1 MIIILY
7 KVFKSAIM
15 RKIKNIS
22 LFILPLL
29 LIWAVTSLFFQN
41 RQLAIVKRSNQQQVE
56 IDSLKMDQFYRYTI
70 KYGDF
75 VPVPLSKEMSVTDS
89 INRVIKMGDVINN
102 RKFIFHFDETNCF
115 TCVEKFL
122 PYLEKLG
129 KKVGKRNV
137 IIMGSYERSEN
148 LFATLA
154 RLELHEFPVYNLD
167 PVYLKDTRIGDLN
180 APFIF
185 ETDSLFQTKNFFIPE
200 KELPTL
206 SDLYLKK
213 I

>member
-1 MIIILY
+1 MQ
-7 KVFKSAIM
+7 KV
-15 RKIKNIS
+15 KNIS

-29 LIWAVTSLFFQN
+29 LIGAVTSLFFQN
-41 RQLAIVKRSNQQQVE
+41 RQLAIVKRSDREQVE
-56 IDSLKMDQFYRYTI
+56 IDSLKMDQFYRYAI

-75 VPVPLSKEMSVTDS
+75 VPVPFSKEMLVTYS
-89 INRVIKMGDVINN
+89 SNRVIKLGAVVNS

-129 KKVGKRNV
+129 NKVGKRNV
-137 IIMGSYERSEN
+137 IIMGSYEKSEN

-154 RLELHEFPVYNLD
+154 RLEVDEFPVYNLD

-185 ETDSLFQTKNFFIPE
+185 ETDSLFQTKRFFIPE
-200 KELPTL
+200 KEFPAL
-206 SDLYLKK
+206 SELYLKK